1 MIKKLLLTLLL
12 TFNIAYAKMQT
23 MNETQLHEDISKGVV
38 VIDIRRADEWKKY
51 GIIKGSKLI
60 TFFDEKGNYDINAWL
75 NEFKKLV
82 KTKDQKFVLICAHAN
97 RSKVVGNMLADQL
110 KYTKVYD
117 LKGGIN
123 YGWLDKGLKSGQINS
138 K

>member
-1 MIKKLLLTLLL
+1 MIKKLLLALILTL
-12 TFNIAYAKMQT
+12 NIAYAKMQT
-23 MNETQLHEDISKGVV
+23 MDETQLEEAMKNSVV
-38 VIDIRRADEWKKY
+38 LIDIRRVDEWKKY
-51 GIIKGSKLI
+51 GIIKGSKLL
-60 TFFDEKGNYDINAWL
+60 TFFDEKGKYDIEAWL
-75 NEFKKLV
+75 KEFKKLV

-110 KYTKVYD
+110 KYSKVYD

-123 YGWLDKGLKSGQINS
+123 YGWLDKGLKSVLANS

>member
-1 MIKKLLLTLLL
+1 MIKKLLLALILTL
-12 TFNIAYAKMQT
+12 NIASAKMQT
-23 MNETQLHEDISKGVV
+23 MDETQLEEAMKNSVV
-38 VIDIRRADEWKKY
+38 LIDIRRVDEWKKY
-51 GIIKGSKLI
+51 GIIKGSKLL
-60 TFFDEKGNYDINAWL
+60 TFFDEKGKYDIEAWL
-75 NEFKKLV
+75 KEFKKLV

-110 KYTKVYD
+110 KYSKVYD

-123 YGWLDKGLKSGQINS
+123 YGWLDKGLKSVLANS

>member
-60 TFFDEKGNYDINAWL
+60 TFFDEKGNYDNNA
-75 NEFKKLV
+75 
-82 KTKDQKFVLICAHAN
+82 
-97 RSKVVGNMLADQL
+97 
-110 KYTKVYD
+110 Y
-117 LKGGIN
+117 
-123 YGWLDKGLKSGQINS
+123 
-138 K
+138 